1 MGGLEPT
8 VQLSQEQIDFYHRE
22 GYLVLDSI
30 STPDEVAWMRDVYDR
45 IFEQKAGRE
54 EGNQFDLAGT
64 DEEGKRETLPQIL
77 APSKYAPE
85 LKDGLYRV
93 NTAHIAKQLLGPL
106 ATVGGDHAI
115 FKPAGYGAATPWH
128 QDEAYWNPMMT
139 YNSFSLWFPLQ
150 EATLENGCLWFVPR
164 SHNWEVQPHHCIN
177 NDPRI
182 HGLEMDSIDDSLAVA
197 CPIPAGGCTIH
208 HNRTAHYAGRNAS
221 NTPRRALIVGCGT
234 PATHRSE
241 PRVFYWNDAK
251 ETPRE
256 ARAKAA
262 EAKTQSAC

>member
-1 MGGLEPT
+1 MSDFKPT
-8 VQLSQEQIDFYHRE
+8 VQLTQDQIDFYHRE

-30 STPDEVAWMRDVYDR
+30 TTLDEIAWMRDVYDR

-64 DEEGKRETLPQIL
+64 DEEGKREALPQIL

-85 LKDGLYRV
+85 LKEGLYRV
-93 NTAHIAKQLLGPL
+93 NTAHIAKQLLGSL

-139 YNSFSLWFPLQ
+139 YNSFSLWLPLQ

-182 HGLEMDSIDDSLAVA
+182 HGLEIDAIDASMAVA

-208 HNRTAHYAGRNAS
+208 HNRTAHYAGANTS
-221 NTPRRALIVGCGT
+221 TTPRRALIVGCGM
-234 PATHRSE
+234 PATHRE
-241 PRVFYWNDAK
+241 TPRAFYWNERK

-256 ARAKAA
+256 ARAKVA
-262 EAKTQSAC
+262 EAKAQA